1 MISNISNTKATQNN
15 FYTQIINCWYQNQF
29 FFIFSPIFIH
39 LIFYLT
45 RSLHDLQISVRVWQN
60 WVRLHALTAKLM
72 GKMYGEKVSALS
84 ASFWLIKRV
93 WWARIEDGGPQ
104 R

>member
-1 MISNISNTKATQNN
+1 MISNISKTKATN
-15 FYTQIINCWYQNQF
+15 TPIIICWYQNQF
-29 FFIFSPIFIH
+29 FLSVFFH

-45 RSLHDLQISVRVWQN
+45 RSLHDLQFSVRVWQN